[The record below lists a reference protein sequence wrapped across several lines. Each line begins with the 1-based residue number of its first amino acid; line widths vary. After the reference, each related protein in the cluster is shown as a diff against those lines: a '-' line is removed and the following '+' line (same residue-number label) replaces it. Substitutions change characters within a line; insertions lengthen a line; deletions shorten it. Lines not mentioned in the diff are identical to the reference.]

1 MRDARRL
8 WLAIPF
14 LLLCLLNDVASGQ
27 EGRLFEIGGG
37 VCFSGTNSQPVSN
50 GHVYFVAGEPG
61 CVFGGG
67 QDRKGKWQLNYLVL
81 IKHSGNAAST
91 FDRGSPDPSVS
102 SDSSDGKVRF
112 VNYDEEVRF
121 DEIKVAFSYRAQFD
135 AIKDTL
141 ISDEMTFQGKRM
153 DLAKGRVFV
162 VDMTAEPVKVEQVD
176 VKLPSSEEIDF
187 VKTPPERYK
196 AFTSRWLAEVA
207 KGSEAVAKMLKQS
220 SAD

>member
-1 MRDARRL
+1 MRDARRF
-8 WLAIPF
+8 WLAIP
-14 LLLCLLNDVASGQ
+14 LLLFCLLGDVASGQ
-27 EGRLFEIGGG
+27 EERLFEIGGG
-37 VCFSGTNSQPVSN
+37 RGSSGTNSQAVSN

-91 FDRGSPDPSVS
+91 FHRGSPSPLVS
-102 SDSSDGKVRF
+102 SDSSDGKIRL

-121 DEIKVAFSYRAQFD
+121 DEIKVTFSYRAQFD

-141 ISDEMTFQGKRM
+141 ISDEMTFQGKRI
-153 DLAKGRVFV
+153 DLAEGRVFV
-162 VDMTAEPVKVEQVD
+162 VDMTAEPVKFEQVD

-187 VKTPPERYK
+187 VKVPPDQYK
-196 AFTSRWLAEVA
+196 TFTSRWLAEIS
-207 KGSEAVAKMLKQS
+207 KDSEAVAKVFKQ
-220 SAD
+220 